1 MGGTIRIQGG
11 GGYGRKGVYQGVY
24 IRGSFLADFNMGDT
38 DRYRGF
44 WGPGGVF

>member
-1 MGGTIRIQGG
+1 MRPLIV
-11 GGYGRKGVYQGVY
+11 GV
-24 IRGSFLADFNMGDT
+24 FLSDFNMGDK